1 MHLGVD
7 VPRVSIVVYVAASI
21 LTGFAVSVS
30 GAIGYVGLLVPHA
43 MRMIFGSDHRMLLPA
58 SALGGAIALVIA
70 DTLARTAV
78 APSELP
84 VGAVTAIGRRAL
96 LYLLAQQGSR
106 VSTPLRTPMP
116 SSPNSSDQPRG
127 NPDVRLSVE
136 QASYVYAPNPSQAPL
151 FTLEALSF
159 QAKPGEIVSILGPN
173 ASGKSTLLKLI
184 SGALEPLSGRVFL
197 NGFPTHSLAPKIR
210 AQRIALV
217 QQESRLLFPSRVWE
231 FVLQGRHAHGRGLR
245 FESEDDISIA
255 KNALAQVGA
264 SHLTDRWMDQI
275 SGGEKQRVILARA
288 LSQQPLLL
296 LLDEPTLH
304 LDIGAQVDLLESL
317 RRLAAENRYTV
328 LVVTHELNLTGEY
341 ADQVVLLQ
349 KGKCLRVGSP
359 ASVFQKDLLEH
370 VFQAPLNVEMTS
382 SGRPRVT
389 LFDKT

>member
-1 MHLGVD
+1 MSSL
-7 VPRVSIVVYVAASI
+7 
-21 LTGFAVSVS
+21 
-30 GAIGYVGLLVPHA
+30 
-43 MRMIFGSDHRMLLPA
+43 
-58 SALGGAIALVIA
+58 
-70 DTLARTAV
+70 
-78 APSELP
+78 
-84 VGAVTAIGRRAL
+84 
-96 LYLLAQQGSR
+96 
-106 VSTPLRTPMP
+106 LRTPSP
-116 SSPNSSDQPRG
+116 SAANSTADQPRG

-159 QAKPGEIVSILGPN
+159 QAKPGEIVAILGPN

-184 SGALEPLSGRVFL
+184 SGELGPLSGHIFL
-197 NGFPTHSLAPKIR
+197 HGFATFSLPPRTR

-231 FVLQGRHAHGRGLR
+231 FVLQGRHARGRGLR
-245 FESEDDISIA
+245 FESEDDVTVA

-264 SHLTDRWMDQI
+264 AQLSDRWMDQI

-288 LSQQPLLL
+288 LAQQPLLL

-304 LDIGAQVDLLESL
+304 LDIGAQVDLLDSL

-328 LVVTHELNLTGEY
+328 VVVTHELNLTGEY
-341 ADQVVLLQ
+341 ADQVVLMQ
-349 KGKCLRVGSP
+349 KGKCLRVGPP
-359 ASVFQKDLLEH
+359 ASVFQRDLLEQ

-389 LFDKT
+389 LFGKT